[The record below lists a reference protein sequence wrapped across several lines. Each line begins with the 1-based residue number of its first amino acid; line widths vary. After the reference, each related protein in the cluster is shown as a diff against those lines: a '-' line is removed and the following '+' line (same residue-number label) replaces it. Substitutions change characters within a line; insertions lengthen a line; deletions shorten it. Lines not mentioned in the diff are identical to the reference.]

1 MCKSKSES
9 ESESESENESESE
22 SKSKSKSNIV
32 RIALRLEY
40 CMNIWN
46 GALKEQQWIHVM

>member
-9 ESESESENESESE
+9 ESESESENESES
-22 SKSKSKSNIV
+22 KSKSKSNIV
-32 RIALRLEY
+32 RIALWLEY